1 MVKQMEVDPRKPA
14 RRWKLQTA
22 RARLSEVYRRARTEG
37 PQLITSDDNEGV
49 IVLSAERYGWLVS
62 RAHKPRSLV
71 QFFRDSPLVGMDLD
85 IDRGPDAPRD
95 LDL

>member
-71 QFFRDSPLVGMDLD
+71 QFFATRHSWEWIWISIAAQM
-85 IDRGPDAPRD
+85 PRAI
-95 LDL
+95 